1 MIGYGNVNGK
11 SVPGKR
17 GCLMVEELS
26 FGDSYKHGAV
36 AQLGEHLTCTEGVA
50 GSSPVSSTNVVVTE
64 EIGGGLQTR
73 SCECE
78 SHPRL

>member
-1 MIGYGNVNGK
+1 
-11 SVPGKR
+11 
-17 GCLMVEELS
+17 MVVKLS
-26 FGDSYKHGAV
+26 GGDSYTHGAV

-64 EIGGGLQTR
+64 EIGGGLQIH

-78 SHPRL
+78 SHPRLKISY

>member
-1 MIGYGNVNGK
+1 
-11 SVPGKR
+11 
-17 GCLMVEELS
+17 MVVKLS
-26 FGDSYKHGAV
+26 GGDSYTHGAV
-36 AQLGEHLTCTEGVA
+36 VQLGERFACTEEVA

-73 SCECE
+73 LCECE

>member
-1 MIGYGNVNGK
+1 
-11 SVPGKR
+11 
-17 GCLMVEELS
+17 MVVKLS
-26 FGDSYKHGAV
+26 GGDSYTHGAV

-64 EIGGGLQTR
+64 EIGGGLQIR
-73 SCECE
+73 LCECE

>member
-1 MIGYGNVNGK
+1 
-11 SVPGKR
+11 
-17 GCLMVEELS
+17 MVVKLS
-26 FGDSYKHGAV
+26 GGDSYTHGAV

-50 GSSPVSSTNVVVTE
+50 GSSPVSSTKVVVAE

-73 SCECE
+73 LCECE